1 MDLKR
6 EIKEGVF
13 YTFVLKYA
21 NMFVQMLGAVVLAR
35 ILTPS
40 EYGVVAIIMVIVA
53 FFQLISNFGLGTA
66 IIQRQGLTED
76 NIFSLFIFT
85 IIVGAIISFLFS
97 LLGPVIAN
105 FYHNNEYKKIAIIL
119 SFVLFFHTANIV
131 PYALI
136 MKNKWFRTIGLIY
149 LVVEIITTLI
159 AIAAAWKGYS
169 YYALIIKSI
178 SNAFLVFFI
187 DSVTVKLKLSG
198 KLNFGIVKELFSY
211 SFFQLLYNIL
221 NYFSRSL
228 DTLLVGKYFGNN
240 ILGFYD
246 RAYRLVYLPVNSLSN
261 IITPVLHPILSSH
274 QNDHELI
281 YKVFK
286 ESVKLLSI
294 IGIPLT
300 VFIYFN
306 AKAIILIMYGNQWT
320 NSVPIFQ
327 ILSMAIWVQM
337 LLPGTITIF
346 QSLGKTNYLF
356 IYGLLSAFFVVSAI
370 LIGIFFFGNIKMIA
384 VLLLI
389 AYIISICIAFYMLII
404 KLLNKSVLEV
414 IKLLLTGVYSGLA
427 FVIFNLL
434 FKTFFSIQNL
444 IISFSINLLFSGIIF
459 ILILYKT
466 GELKYFLK
474 TINPKKH

>member
-1 MDLKR
+1 MELKQ

-21 NMFVQMLGAVVLAR
+21 NMFVQMLGAAVLAR

-40 EYGVVAIIMVIVA
+40 EYGVVAIIMVIVS

-66 IIQRQGLTED
+66 IIQKQEITED

-105 FYHNNEYKKIAIIL
+105 FYHNNEYKRIAIIL

-136 MKNKWFRTIGLIY
+136 MKNKWFKTIGIIY
-149 LVVEIITTLI
+149 LVTEIITTII
-159 AIAAAWKGYS
+159 AIIAALKGYG

-178 SNAFLVFFI
+178 TNAFLVFFI

-198 KLNFGIVKELFSY
+198 KLNFRIVKELFSY

-240 ILGFYD
+240 ILGYYD

-300 VFIYFN
+300 VFITFN
-306 AKAIILIMYGNQWT
+306 AKEIILIMYGNQWT

-327 ILSMAIWVQM
+327 ILSMAIWIQM

-346 QSLGKTNYLF
+346 QALGKTNYLF
-356 IYGLLSAFFVVSAI
+356 IYGLLSALFVVLAI
-370 LIGIFFFGNIKMIA
+370 VIGIFFFGNIKMIA

-389 AYIISICIAFYMLII
+389 AYIISICIAFYMLMIR
-404 KLLNKSVLEV
+404 LLNKSILEV
-414 IKLLLTGVYSGLA
+414 TKLLVPGFYSGLA
-427 FVIFNLL
+427 FIIFNAL
-434 FKTFFSIQNL
+434 FKSFINIQNL
-444 IISFSINLLFSGIIF
+444 VISFLLNLLFSGIIF

-466 GELKYFLK
+466 GELNYFLK
-474 TINPKKH
+474 TINPRKH

>member
-1 MDLKR
+1 MPIKQ

-21 NMFVQMLGAVVLAR
+21 NMFVQMLGTAILAR

-40 EYGVVAIIMVIVA
+40 EYGIVAVIMVMVS
-53 FFQLISNFGLGTA
+53 FFQLLSNFGLGTA
-66 IIQRQGLTED
+66 IIQKQGLTED
-76 NIFSLFIFT
+76 NVFSLFIFT
-85 IIVGAIISFLFS
+85 IIVGAIISLLFAF
-97 LLGPVIAN
+97 LGPVIAG
-105 FYHNNEYKKIAIIL
+105 FYHNDEYKKIVIIL

-136 MKNKWFRTIGLIY
+136 MKNKWFKTIGVIY
-149 LVVEIITTLI
+149 LVTEIITTI
-159 AIAAAWKGYS
+159 VAIICALNGFG

-178 SNAFLVFFI
+178 TNAFFLFFI
-187 DSVTVKLKLSG
+187 DSVTIKLKLSG
-198 KLNFGIVKELFSY
+198 KLNFGIVKDLFSY

-294 IGIPLT
+294 IGIPLS

-327 ILSMAIWVQM
+327 ILSMAIWIQM

-356 IYGLLSAFFVVSAI
+356 IYGLLSAFFVVLAI
-370 LIGIFFFGNIKMIA
+370 LLGVFFFNNIQMI
-384 VLLLI
+384 VILLLV
-389 AYIISICIAFYMLII
+389 AYIITICVAFYLLIV
-404 KLLNKSVLEV
+404 KLLNKRVTEVL
-414 IKLLLTGVYSGLA
+414 KLLNTGIYAGTA
-427 FVIFNLL
+427 FIIFDLL
-434 FKTFFSIQNL
+434 FKSFIDIQNL
-444 IISFSINLLFSGIIF
+444 VLSFILNLIFSGIIF
-459 ILILYKT
+459 VLVLHIT

-474 TINPKKH
+474 TINPKKY

>member
-1 MDLKR
+1 MELKR

-13 YTFVLKYA
+13 YTFILKYA
-21 NMFVQMLGAVVLAR
+21 NMFVQMIGAAVLAR
-35 ILTPS
+35 ILTPA
-40 EYGVVAIIMVIVA
+40 EYGIVAIIMVIVA

-66 IIQRQGLTED
+66 IIQKQGLTED

-85 IIVGAIISFLFS
+85 ILIGTILSLFFC
-97 LLGPVIAN
+97 LLGPMIAH
-105 FYHNNEYKKIAIIL
+105 FYHNDEYKKIANLL
-119 SFVLFFHTANIV
+119 SIVLFFHTANIV

-136 MKNKWFRTIGLIY
+136 MKNKWFKTIGLIY
-149 LVVEIITTLI
+149 LITEIITTII
-159 AIAAAWKGYS
+159 AIIAAMNGYS

-178 SNAFLVFFI
+178 TNAFLVFFI
-187 DSVTVKLKLSG
+187 DSVTIKLKLSG
-198 KLNFGIVKELFSY
+198 RLNLGIVKDLFSY

-228 DTLLVGKYFGNN
+228 DTLLIGKYFGND

-286 ESVKLLSI
+286 ESVKLLSL

-300 VFIYFN
+300 VFVFFN
-306 AKAIILIMYGNQWT
+306 AKEIILIMYGNQWT
-320 NSVPIFQ
+320 NSIPIFQ
-327 ILSMAIWVQM
+327 ILSMAIWIQM
-337 LLPGTITIF
+337 LIPGTITIF
-346 QSLGKTNYLF
+346 QALGKTNYLF
-356 IYGLLSAFFVVSAI
+356 IYGLLSAFFVISAI
-370 LIGIFFFGNIKMIA
+370 FAGIFLFGNIKIIA
-384 VLLLI
+384 ILLLI
-389 AYIISICIAFYMLII
+389 AYIISIFIAFYMLIV
-404 KLLNKSVLEV
+404 KLLDKNVLDV
-414 IKLLLTGVYSGLA
+414 LKLLLTGIYSGLA
-427 FVIFNLL
+427 FIIFNIS
-434 FKTFFSIQNL
+434 FKSFINIQNL
-444 IISFSINLLFSGIIF
+444 ILSFSVNSLFSGIMF

-474 TINPKKH
+474 TINPRKH